1 MSIEIKQDV
10 HVFLNVF
17 CACNTEIIVSVN
29 ERLYEVSLGACPP
42 DYVVEDHALRLVNL
56 TVCAHHPLTASSAVP
71 RLIFFNTERIREN

>member
-1 MSIEIKQDV
+1 MCMCLSS
-10 HVFLNVF
+10 VF
-17 CACNTEIIVSVN
+17 CACNTEIILSVN
-29 ERLYEVSLGACPP
+29 ERLYEFSLGACPS

>member
-1 MSIEIKQDV
+1 MCLSS
-10 HVFLNVF
+10 VFLRMQHRDDSQ
-17 CACNTEIIVSVN
+17 SVN